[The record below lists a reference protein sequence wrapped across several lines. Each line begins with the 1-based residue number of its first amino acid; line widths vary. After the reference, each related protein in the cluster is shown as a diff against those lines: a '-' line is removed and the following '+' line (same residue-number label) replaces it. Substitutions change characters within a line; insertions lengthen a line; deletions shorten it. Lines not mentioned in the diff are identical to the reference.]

1 MAEEILN
8 QGQQENAENLN
19 ENVSGQAKEI
29 ISAALEET
37 QNRETSPVLKAD
49 SNVTDKFKGLPMR
62 ELIAAPLIAAA
73 EAQQELAATAWN
85 FYQQIAFD
93 GKSGNKARIL
103 EFDVERPIQQ
113 NEKMTTIKQTVKA
126 PFIGLVPIPALLIDR
141 VDVDF
146 QMEVTDTSNVKST
159 TNAEVEAK
167 ASAKRWFI
175 NAENLNENVSGQAKE
190 IISAALEE
198 TKNNGTSPVL
208 GDPNVTDNFKG
219 LPMRELIAAPLIA
232 AAEAQQE
239 LAATAWNFY
248 QKIAFDEDGKTARV
262 LEFDIKRPIQ
272 QDGKMTTMSQ
282 SVKAPF
288 IGLVPIPSLL
298 IDRVDVDFQMEVTD
312 TSNVKSTTNAEVE
325 TKASAKHWFI
335 NAEISGKVTTA
346 RENTRMTNQTAKY
359 QIHVSASQQPQT
371 EGLSKLMDIMASCIE
386 PINTE
391 SSK

>member
-1 MAEEILN
+1 M
-8 QGQQENAENLN
+8 
-19 ENVSGQAKEI
+19 
-29 ISAALEET
+29 
-37 QNRETSPVLKAD
+37 
-49 SNVTDKFKGLPMR
+49 
-62 ELIAAPLIAAA
+62 
-73 EAQQELAATAWN
+73 
-85 FYQQIAFD
+85 
-93 GKSGNKARIL
+93 
-103 EFDVERPIQQ
+103 
-113 NEKMTTIKQTVKA
+113 
-126 PFIGLVPIPALLIDR
+126 
-141 VDVDF
+141 
-146 QMEVTDTSNVKST
+146 
-159 TNAEVEAK
+159 
-167 ASAKRWFI
+167 
-175 NAENLNENVSGQAKE
+175 NENVSGQAKE

-248 QKIAFDEDGKTARV
+248 QQIAFDSKSGNKARI
-262 LEFDIKRPIQ
+262 LEFDVERPIQ
-272 QDGKMTTMSQ
+272 QDRKMTTMSQ

-312 TSNVKSTTNAEVE
+312 TSNVKSTINAEVE
-325 TKASAKHWFI
+325 TKVSGKSWLI
-335 NAEISGKVTTA
+335 SAEISGKVTTA

-359 QIHVSASQQPQT
+359 QIHVTASQQPQT

>member
-1 MAEEILN
+1 M
-8 QGQQENAENLN
+8 N

-85 FYQQIAFD
+85 FYKQIAFD
-93 GKSGNKARIL
+93 
-103 EFDVERPIQQ
+103 D
-113 NEKMTTIKQTVKA
+113 
-126 PFIGLVPIPALLIDR
+126 
-141 VDVDF
+141 
-146 QMEVTDTSNVKST
+146 
-159 TNAEVEAK
+159 
-167 ASAKRWFI
+167 
-175 NAENLNENVSGQAKE
+175 
-190 IISAALEE
+190 
-198 TKNNGTSPVL
+198 
-208 GDPNVTDNFKG
+208 
-219 LPMRELIAAPLIA
+219 
-232 AAEAQQE
+232 
-239 LAATAWNFY
+239 
-248 QKIAFDEDGKTARV
+248 DGKTARV

-272 QDGKMTTMSQ
+272 QDGVMTTMPQ

-312 TSNVKSTTNAEVE
+312 TSNVKSTINAKVE
-325 TKASAKHWFI
+325 TKVSGKSWLI
-335 NAEISGKVTTA
+335 SAEISGKVTTA

-391 SSK
+391 NSK

>member
-62 ELIAAPLIAAA
+62 ELIAAPLIMAAA

-126 PFIGLVPIPALLIDR
+126 PFIGLVPIPA
-141 VDVDF
+141 
-146 QMEVTDTSNVKST
+146 
-159 TNAEVEAK
+159 
-167 ASAKRWFI
+167 
-175 NAENLNENVSGQAKE
+175 
-190 IISAALEE
+190 
-198 TKNNGTSPVL
+198 
-208 GDPNVTDNFKG
+208 
-219 LPMRELIAAPLIA
+219 
-232 AAEAQQE
+232 
-239 LAATAWNFY
+239 
-248 QKIAFDEDGKTARV
+248 
-262 LEFDIKRPIQ
+262 
-272 QDGKMTTMSQ
+272 
-282 SVKAPF
+282 
-288 IGLVPIPSLL
+288 LL

>member
-1 MAEEILN
+1 MAEETKN
-8 QGQQENAENLN
+8 QGQQEYAEN
-19 ENVSGQAKEI
+19 I
-29 ISAALEET
+29 
-37 QNRETSPVLKAD
+37 
-49 SNVTDKFKGLPMR
+49 
-62 ELIAAPLIAAA
+62 
-73 EAQQELAATAWN
+73 
-85 FYQQIAFD
+85 
-93 GKSGNKARIL
+93 
-103 EFDVERPIQQ
+103 
-113 NEKMTTIKQTVKA
+113 
-126 PFIGLVPIPALLIDR
+126 
-141 VDVDF
+141 
-146 QMEVTDTSNVKST
+146 
-159 TNAEVEAK
+159 
-167 ASAKRWFI
+167 
-175 NAENLNENVSGQAKE
+175 SGQAKE

-335 NAEISGKVTTA
+335 NAEISGSHNRP
-346 RENTRMTNQTAKY
+346 RE
-359 QIHVSASQQPQT
+359 HPHDQPNGKIPDTCFCQPAAADRR
-371 EGLSKLMDIMASCIE
+371 SV
-386 PINTE
+386 
-391 SSK
+391 

>member
-1 MAEEILN
+1 M
-8 QGQQENAENLN
+8 N
-19 ENVSGQAKEI
+19 ENVGGQAKEI

-85 FYQQIAFD
+85 FYKQIAFD
-93 GKSGNKARIL
+93 
-103 EFDVERPIQQ
+103 D
-113 NEKMTTIKQTVKA
+113 
-126 PFIGLVPIPALLIDR
+126 
-141 VDVDF
+141 
-146 QMEVTDTSNVKST
+146 
-159 TNAEVEAK
+159 
-167 ASAKRWFI
+167 
-175 NAENLNENVSGQAKE
+175 
-190 IISAALEE
+190 
-198 TKNNGTSPVL
+198 
-208 GDPNVTDNFKG
+208 
-219 LPMRELIAAPLIA
+219 
-232 AAEAQQE
+232 
-239 LAATAWNFY
+239 
-248 QKIAFDEDGKTARV
+248 DGKTARV

-325 TKASAKHWFI
+325 AKASAKHWFI

-359 QIHVSASQQPQT
+359 QIHVTASQQPQT

>member
-1 MAEEILN
+1 MAEEIKN
-8 QGQQENAENLN
+8 QGQQEYAEN
-19 ENVSGQAKEI
+19 I
-29 ISAALEET
+29 
-37 QNRETSPVLKAD
+37 
-49 SNVTDKFKGLPMR
+49 
-62 ELIAAPLIAAA
+62 
-73 EAQQELAATAWN
+73 
-85 FYQQIAFD
+85 
-93 GKSGNKARIL
+93 
-103 EFDVERPIQQ
+103 
-113 NEKMTTIKQTVKA
+113 
-126 PFIGLVPIPALLIDR
+126 
-141 VDVDF
+141 
-146 QMEVTDTSNVKST
+146 
-159 TNAEVEAK
+159 
-167 ASAKRWFI
+167 
-175 NAENLNENVSGQAKE
+175 SGQAKE

-248 QKIAFDEDGKTARV
+248 QQIAFDGKSGNKARI
-262 LEFDIKRPIQ
+262 LEFDVERPIQ

-325 TKASAKHWFI
+325 AKASAKHWFI

-359 QIHVSASQQPQT
+359 QIHVTASQQPQT
-371 EGLSKLMDIMASCIE
+371 EGLSKQMDIMASCIE

>member
-1 MAEEILN
+1 MAEEIKN
-8 QGQQENAENLN
+8 QGQQEYAEN
-19 ENVSGQAKEI
+19 I
-29 ISAALEET
+29 
-37 QNRETSPVLKAD
+37 
-49 SNVTDKFKGLPMR
+49 
-62 ELIAAPLIAAA
+62 
-73 EAQQELAATAWN
+73 
-85 FYQQIAFD
+85 
-93 GKSGNKARIL
+93 
-103 EFDVERPIQQ
+103 
-113 NEKMTTIKQTVKA
+113 
-126 PFIGLVPIPALLIDR
+126 
-141 VDVDF
+141 
-146 QMEVTDTSNVKST
+146 
-159 TNAEVEAK
+159 
-167 ASAKRWFI
+167 
-175 NAENLNENVSGQAKE
+175 SGQAKE

-208 GDPNVTDNFKG
+208 GDPNVTDNLKG

-272 QDGKMTTMSQ
+272 QDGKMTTMPQ

-312 TSNVKSTTNAEVE
+312 TSNVKNTTNAEVE

-346 RENTRMTNQTAKY
+346 RENTRMTNQNGKIPDT
-359 QIHVSASQQPQT
+359 
-371 EGLSKLMDIMASCIE
+371 CIG
-386 PINTE
+386 
-391 SSK
+391 

>member
-1 MAEEILN
+1 MAEEIKN

-113 NEKMTTIKQTVKA
+113 
-126 PFIGLVPIPALLIDR
+126 
-141 VDVDF
+141 
-146 QMEVTDTSNVKST
+146 
-159 TNAEVEAK
+159 
-167 ASAKRWFI
+167 
-175 NAENLNENVSGQAKE
+175 
-190 IISAALEE
+190 
-198 TKNNGTSPVL
+198 
-208 GDPNVTDNFKG
+208 
-219 LPMRELIAAPLIA
+219 
-232 AAEAQQE
+232 
-239 LAATAWNFY
+239 
-248 QKIAFDEDGKTARV
+248 
-262 LEFDIKRPIQ
+262 
-272 QDGKMTTMSQ
+272 DGKMTTMSQ

-312 TSNVKSTTNAEVE
+312 TSNVKSTTN
-325 TKASAKHWFI
+325 
-335 NAEISGKVTTA
+335 
-346 RENTRMTNQTAKY
+346 QTAKY
-359 QIHVSASQQPQT
+359 QIHVTASQQPQT

-386 PINTE
+386 PITNE
-391 SSK
+391 SNSK

>member
-1 MAEEILN
+1 MAEEIKN
-8 QGQQENAENLN
+8 QGQQEYAEN
-19 ENVSGQAKEI
+19 I
-29 ISAALEET
+29 
-37 QNRETSPVLKAD
+37 
-49 SNVTDKFKGLPMR
+49 
-62 ELIAAPLIAAA
+62 
-73 EAQQELAATAWN
+73 
-85 FYQQIAFD
+85 
-93 GKSGNKARIL
+93 
-103 EFDVERPIQQ
+103 
-113 NEKMTTIKQTVKA
+113 
-126 PFIGLVPIPALLIDR
+126 
-141 VDVDF
+141 
-146 QMEVTDTSNVKST
+146 
-159 TNAEVEAK
+159 
-167 ASAKRWFI
+167 
-175 NAENLNENVSGQAKE
+175 SGQAKE

-248 QKIAFDEDGKTARV
+248 QKIAFDGKSGNKARI
-262 LEFDIKRPIQ
+262 LEFDVERPIQ

>member
-1 MAEEILN
+1 MAEEIKN

-85 FYQQIAFD
+85 FYKQIAFD
-93 GKSGNKARIL
+93 
-103 EFDVERPIQQ
+103 D
-113 NEKMTTIKQTVKA
+113 
-126 PFIGLVPIPALLIDR
+126 
-141 VDVDF
+141 
-146 QMEVTDTSNVKST
+146 
-159 TNAEVEAK
+159 
-167 ASAKRWFI
+167 
-175 NAENLNENVSGQAKE
+175 
-190 IISAALEE
+190 
-198 TKNNGTSPVL
+198 
-208 GDPNVTDNFKG
+208 
-219 LPMRELIAAPLIA
+219 
-232 AAEAQQE
+232 
-239 LAATAWNFY
+239 
-248 QKIAFDEDGKTARV
+248 DGKTARV

-272 QDGKMTTMSQ
+272 QDGVMTTMPQ

-312 TSNVKSTTNAEVE
+312 TSNVKSTINAEVE
-325 TKASAKHWFI
+325 TKVSGKSWLI
-335 NAEISGKVTTA
+335 SAEISGKVTTA

-386 PINTE
+386 PITNE
-391 SSK
+391 SNSK

>member
-1 MAEEILN
+1 MAEEIKN
-8 QGQQENAENLN
+8 QGQQEYAENI
-19 ENVSGQAKEI
+19 SGQAKEI

-37 QNRETSPVLKAD
+37 KNNGTSPVLGD
-49 SNVTDKFKGLPMR
+49 PNVTDNLKGLPMR

-113 NEKMTTIKQTVKA
+113 
-126 PFIGLVPIPALLIDR
+126 
-141 VDVDF
+141 
-146 QMEVTDTSNVKST
+146 
-159 TNAEVEAK
+159 
-167 ASAKRWFI
+167 
-175 NAENLNENVSGQAKE
+175 
-190 IISAALEE
+190 
-198 TKNNGTSPVL
+198 
-208 GDPNVTDNFKG
+208 
-219 LPMRELIAAPLIA
+219 
-232 AAEAQQE
+232 
-239 LAATAWNFY
+239 
-248 QKIAFDEDGKTARV
+248 
-262 LEFDIKRPIQ
+262 
-272 QDGKMTTMSQ
+272 DGKMTTMPQ

-312 TSNVKSTTNAEVE
+312 TSNVKNTTNAEVE

>member
-1 MAEEILN
+1 MAEETKN
-8 QGQQENAENLN
+8 QGQQEYAEN
-19 ENVSGQAKEI
+19 I
-29 ISAALEET
+29 
-37 QNRETSPVLKAD
+37 
-49 SNVTDKFKGLPMR
+49 
-62 ELIAAPLIAAA
+62 
-73 EAQQELAATAWN
+73 
-85 FYQQIAFD
+85 
-93 GKSGNKARIL
+93 
-103 EFDVERPIQQ
+103 
-113 NEKMTTIKQTVKA
+113 
-126 PFIGLVPIPALLIDR
+126 
-141 VDVDF
+141 
-146 QMEVTDTSNVKST
+146 
-159 TNAEVEAK
+159 
-167 ASAKRWFI
+167 
-175 NAENLNENVSGQAKE
+175 SGQAKE

-248 QKIAFDEDGKTARV
+248 QQIAFDGKSGNKARI
-262 LEFDIKRPIQ
+262 LEFDVERPIQ

-359 QIHVSASQQPQT
+359 QIHVTASQQPQT

>member
-1 MAEEILN
+1 MAEEIKN
-8 QGQQENAENLN
+8 QGQQEYAEN
-19 ENVSGQAKEI
+19 I
-29 ISAALEET
+29 
-37 QNRETSPVLKAD
+37 
-49 SNVTDKFKGLPMR
+49 
-62 ELIAAPLIAAA
+62 
-73 EAQQELAATAWN
+73 
-85 FYQQIAFD
+85 
-93 GKSGNKARIL
+93 
-103 EFDVERPIQQ
+103 
-113 NEKMTTIKQTVKA
+113 
-126 PFIGLVPIPALLIDR
+126 
-141 VDVDF
+141 
-146 QMEVTDTSNVKST
+146 
-159 TNAEVEAK
+159 
-167 ASAKRWFI
+167 
-175 NAENLNENVSGQAKE
+175 SGQAKE

-346 RENTRMTNQTAKY
+346 RDGTKR
-359 QIHVSASQQPQT
+359 PR
-371 EGLSKLMDIMASCIE
+371 E
-386 PINTE
+386 PLL
-391 SSK
+391 

>member
-1 MAEEILN
+1 MAEEIKN

-113 NEKMTTIKQTVKA
+113 
-126 PFIGLVPIPALLIDR
+126 
-141 VDVDF
+141 
-146 QMEVTDTSNVKST
+146 
-159 TNAEVEAK
+159 
-167 ASAKRWFI
+167 
-175 NAENLNENVSGQAKE
+175 
-190 IISAALEE
+190 
-198 TKNNGTSPVL
+198 
-208 GDPNVTDNFKG
+208 
-219 LPMRELIAAPLIA
+219 
-232 AAEAQQE
+232 
-239 LAATAWNFY
+239 
-248 QKIAFDEDGKTARV
+248 
-262 LEFDIKRPIQ
+262 
-272 QDGKMTTMSQ
+272 DGKMTTMSQ

-312 TSNVKSTTNAEVE
+312 TSYQRRSRGKSFCKTLVYKCGNQRQSHDRPREHPHDQPNGKIPDTCDSQ
-325 TKASAKHWFI
+325 SA
-335 NAEISGKVTTA
+335 AADRRSV
-346 RENTRMTNQTAKY
+346 
-359 QIHVSASQQPQT
+359 
-371 EGLSKLMDIMASCIE
+371 
-386 PINTE
+386 
-391 SSK
+391 

>member
-1 MAEEILN
+1 MAEEIKN
-8 QGQQENAENLN
+8 QGQQEYAENI
-19 ENVSGQAKEI
+19 SGQAKEI

-85 FYQQIAFD
+85 FYKQIAFD
-93 GKSGNKARIL
+93 
-103 EFDVERPIQQ
+103 D
-113 NEKMTTIKQTVKA
+113 
-126 PFIGLVPIPALLIDR
+126 
-141 VDVDF
+141 
-146 QMEVTDTSNVKST
+146 
-159 TNAEVEAK
+159 
-167 ASAKRWFI
+167 
-175 NAENLNENVSGQAKE
+175 
-190 IISAALEE
+190 
-198 TKNNGTSPVL
+198 
-208 GDPNVTDNFKG
+208 
-219 LPMRELIAAPLIA
+219 
-232 AAEAQQE
+232 
-239 LAATAWNFY
+239 
-248 QKIAFDEDGKTARV
+248 DGKTARV

-325 TKASAKHWFI
+325 AKASAKHWFI

>member
-1 MAEEILN
+1 M
-8 QGQQENAENLN
+8 N

-93 GKSGNKARIL
+93 
-103 EFDVERPIQQ
+103 D
-113 NEKMTTIKQTVKA
+113 
-126 PFIGLVPIPALLIDR
+126 
-141 VDVDF
+141 
-146 QMEVTDTSNVKST
+146 
-159 TNAEVEAK
+159 
-167 ASAKRWFI
+167 
-175 NAENLNENVSGQAKE
+175 
-190 IISAALEE
+190 
-198 TKNNGTSPVL
+198 
-208 GDPNVTDNFKG
+208 
-219 LPMRELIAAPLIA
+219 
-232 AAEAQQE
+232 
-239 LAATAWNFY
+239 
-248 QKIAFDEDGKTARV
+248 DGKTARV

-272 QDGKMTTMSQ
+272 QDGVMTTMPQ

-312 TSNVKSTTNAEVE
+312 TSNVKSTINAKVE
-325 TKASAKHWFI
+325 TKVSGKSWLI
-335 NAEISGKVTTA
+335 SAEISGKVTTA

>member
-1 MAEEILN
+1 M
-8 QGQQENAENLN
+8 N

-85 FYQQIAFD
+85 FYKQIAFD
-93 GKSGNKARIL
+93 
-103 EFDVERPIQQ
+103 D
-113 NEKMTTIKQTVKA
+113 
-126 PFIGLVPIPALLIDR
+126 
-141 VDVDF
+141 
-146 QMEVTDTSNVKST
+146 
-159 TNAEVEAK
+159 
-167 ASAKRWFI
+167 
-175 NAENLNENVSGQAKE
+175 
-190 IISAALEE
+190 
-198 TKNNGTSPVL
+198 
-208 GDPNVTDNFKG
+208 
-219 LPMRELIAAPLIA
+219 
-232 AAEAQQE
+232 
-239 LAATAWNFY
+239 
-248 QKIAFDEDGKTARV
+248 DGKTARV

-272 QDGKMTTMSQ
+272 QDGVMTTMPQ

-288 IGLVPIPSLL
+288 IGLMPIPSLL

-312 TSNVKSTTNAEVE
+312 TSNVKSTINAKVE
-325 TKASAKHWFI
+325 TKVSGKSWLI
-335 NAEISGKVTTA
+335 SAEISGKVTTA

>member
-1 MAEEILN
+1 M
-8 QGQQENAENLN
+8 N

-85 FYQQIAFD
+85 FYKQIAFD
-93 GKSGNKARIL
+93 
-103 EFDVERPIQQ
+103 D
-113 NEKMTTIKQTVKA
+113 
-126 PFIGLVPIPALLIDR
+126 
-141 VDVDF
+141 
-146 QMEVTDTSNVKST
+146 
-159 TNAEVEAK
+159 
-167 ASAKRWFI
+167 
-175 NAENLNENVSGQAKE
+175 
-190 IISAALEE
+190 
-198 TKNNGTSPVL
+198 
-208 GDPNVTDNFKG
+208 
-219 LPMRELIAAPLIA
+219 
-232 AAEAQQE
+232 
-239 LAATAWNFY
+239 
-248 QKIAFDEDGKTARV
+248 DGKTARV

-272 QDGKMTTMSQ
+272 QDGVMTTMSQ

-312 TSNVKSTTNAEVE
+312 TSNVKSTINAKVE
-325 TKASAKHWFI
+325 TKVSGKSWLI
-335 NAEISGKVTTA
+335 SAEISGKVTTA

>member
-49 SNVTDKFKGLPMR
+49 SNVTDK
-62 ELIAAPLIAAA
+62 
-73 EAQQELAATAWN
+73 
-85 FYQQIAFD
+85 
-93 GKSGNKARIL
+93 
-103 EFDVERPIQQ
+103 
-113 NEKMTTIKQTVKA
+113 
-126 PFIGLVPIPALLIDR
+126 
-141 VDVDF
+141 
-146 QMEVTDTSNVKST
+146 
-159 TNAEVEAK
+159 
-167 ASAKRWFI
+167 
-175 NAENLNENVSGQAKE
+175 
-190 IISAALEE
+190 
-198 TKNNGTSPVL
+198 
-208 GDPNVTDNFKG
+208 FKG

-312 TSNVKSTTNAEVE
+312 TSNVKSTTNAEVAA
-325 TKASAKHWFI
+325 KASAKRWFI
-335 NAEISGKVTTA
+335 TAEISGKVTTA

-359 QIHVSASQQPQT
+359 QIHVTASQQPQT

>member
-1 MAEEILN
+1 
-8 QGQQENAENLN
+8 LN

-85 FYQQIAFD
+85 FYKQIAFD
-93 GKSGNKARIL
+93 
-103 EFDVERPIQQ
+103 D
-113 NEKMTTIKQTVKA
+113 
-126 PFIGLVPIPALLIDR
+126 
-141 VDVDF
+141 
-146 QMEVTDTSNVKST
+146 
-159 TNAEVEAK
+159 
-167 ASAKRWFI
+167 
-175 NAENLNENVSGQAKE
+175 
-190 IISAALEE
+190 
-198 TKNNGTSPVL
+198 
-208 GDPNVTDNFKG
+208 
-219 LPMRELIAAPLIA
+219 
-232 AAEAQQE
+232 
-239 LAATAWNFY
+239 
-248 QKIAFDEDGKTARV
+248 DGKTARV

-272 QDGKMTTMSQ
+272 QDGVMTTMPQ

-312 TSNVKSTTNAEVE
+312 TSNVKSTINAKVE
-325 TKASAKHWFI
+325 TKVSGKSWLI
-335 NAEISGKVTTA
+335 SAEISGKVTTT